1 MFIKGDIMEK
11 RRVRSDPVDCTPPEF
26 ILPGKYD
33 LESRI
38 MGFMLAPQFRPVAT
52 TKIIFRGVYFSELHS
67 PRVVVRRGICFDELG
82 KNWKSKGKIFHSL
95 ILFILKYHI
104 FSLKSA
110 NKIYRSALP
119 YINVEEKMFF
129 WKWEGGNDF
138 FGKYFP
144 LCPSLTKLSSR
155 IFGRFRIEFIS
166 LTNIPA

>member
-38 MGFMLAPQFRPVAT
+38 MGFILAPQFRPVAT

-95 ILFILKYHI
+95 ILFILK
-104 FSLKSA
+104 
-110 NKIYRSALP
+110 KIS
-119 YINVEEKMFF
+119 
-129 WKWEGGNDF
+129 
-138 FGKYFP
+138 
-144 LCPSLTKLSSR
+144 
-155 IFGRFRIEFIS
+155 
-166 LTNIPA
+166 